1 MKKGLLIAS
10 LCIFLCGIGIAAENV
25 SVNESKNLGE
35 VQVEH
40 AEKPVELLQEN
51 SQKTQAD
58 NNGNNIEKSDIKK
71 IELVKIPCSKFG
83 AYPAC
88 KYEEISVE
96 TSDNPVNLNW
106 HEANAVCEAKEM
118 RLPTSSELHSML
130 MAAQEGIIHPFQSA
144 NYWADSVDEENAN
157 ICYMGFGNCD
167 KRNKQ
172 ESQLPFR
179 CVEK

>member
-1 MKKGLLIAS
+1 MITKKELRMKKFLIVCFGI
-10 LCIFLCGIGIAAENV
+10 LICGAAIAAEIQSSEGTKEYN
-25 SVNESKNLGE
+25 KNSGSEQLAVPPE
-35 VQVEH
+35 TSEQTALSED
-40 AEKPVELLQEN
+40 K
-51 SQKTQAD
+51 K
-58 NNGNNIEKSDIKK
+58 IKK

-88 KYEEISVE
+88 KYEEIAVE
-96 TSDNPVNLNW
+96 TSDNPENLNW
-106 HEANAVCEAKEM
+106 DEANAVCAAKEM

-130 MAAQEGIIHPFQSA
+130 MAAQEGVIHPFQSA
-144 NYWADSVDEENAN
+144 NYWADSVDDENSN

-172 ESQLPFR
+172 KSKLPFR

>member
-1 MKKGLLIAS
+1 MKKFLIFCFGI
-10 LCIFLCGIGIAAENV
+10 LVCGAAIAAEVQGLDGNKEKENTAV
-25 SVNESKNLGE
+25 EQSAVPNEPLE
-35 VQVEH
+35 
-40 AEKPVELLQEN
+40 
-51 SQKTQAD
+51 QKILPED
-58 NNGNNIEKSDIKK
+58 KKIKK
-71 IELVKIPCSKFG
+71 IDLVKIPCSKFG
-83 AYPAC
+83 AYSAC

-96 TSDNPVNLNW
+96 TSDNPINLNW
-106 HEANAVCEAKEM
+106 HDANAVCEAKEM

-130 MAAQEGIIHPFQSA
+130 MSAQEGVIHPFQSA